1 LVESS
6 LQKKT
11 KIKKRMLQYQWE
23 HDKFMFKE
31 LWVPRPNEWKQ
42 LILDPHEEIGH
53 FGDGRTLAEF
63 NKQYL

>member
-1 LVESS
+1 
-6 LQKKT
+6 
-11 KIKKRMLQYQWE
+11 MLQYQWE